1 MNIHLFFDII
11 ILVIILKQITKKII
25 NKLSKLNKKKK
36 KERKLKSIILKD
48 KNIKYID
55 TYILIEN
62 KNIKVRLFIPKIIN
76 QTILYFHGGGFVSG
90 NIQTYSRT
98 CNDLA
103 SNTNSLV
110 IAIDYSLAP
119 EYPFPIGLKECY
131 EVTKYFYSKDS
142 FVDNIVLMGDSAG
155 GNIAS
160 VISIIA
166 SEKKEFKVDRQILLY
181 PITYHIH
188 DENSSYKSIK
198 ENGYDY
204 ILTNERINQ
213 YLDLYVKDKKYLTS
227 KYVSPLNADSL
238 YNQPKTL
245 IITANLD
252 PLRDEGEEYG
262 KKLLKYNN
270 QVTLHRIDNIHGF
283 FTLPINKKEIN
294 ECYNYINEFLGSDNI
309 ETMV

>member
-1 MNIHLFFDII
+1 M
-11 ILVIILKQITKKII
+11 KKITKKII
-25 NKLSKLNKKKK
+25 SQLSKLNIDYK
-36 KERKLKSIILKD
+36 KERTIKNIVLND

-55 TYILIEN
+55 TYILIED
-62 KNIKVRLFIPKIIN
+62 KNIKIRLFIPNIIN
-76 QTILYFHGGGFVSG
+76 QTILYFHGGGFVTG
-90 NIQTYSRT
+90 NIQTYSKT

-103 SNTNSLV
+103 YNTNSLV

-119 EYPFPIGLKECY
+119 EYPFPTGLKECY
-131 EVTKYFYSKDS
+131 QVTKYFYSEDS
-142 FVDNIVLMGDSAG
+142 FVDNIILMGDSAG

-166 SEKKEFKVDRQILLY
+166 SERKEFKINKQILLY
-181 PITYHIH
+181 PMTYHIH
-188 DENSSYKSIK
+188 NEDSKFDSIK
-198 ENGYDY
+198 ENGNDY
-204 ILTNERINQ
+204 ILTNKRINE
-213 YLDLYVKDKKYLTS
+213 YLDLYVKDKTYLTS
-227 KYVSPLNADSL
+227 KYVSPLNADNL

-252 PLRDEGEEYG
+252 PLRDEGEAYG

-294 ECYNYINEFLGSDNI
+294 ECYIYINEFLGSDNV
-309 ETMV
+309 EKMV

>member
-1 MNIHLFFDII
+1 M
-11 ILVIILKQITKKII
+11 ILKQITKKII
-25 NKLSKLNKKKK
+25 NKLSKIDIDYK
-36 KERKLKSIILKD
+36 KERAIKNIILKD
-48 KNIKYID
+48 NNIKYID
-55 TYILIEN
+55 TYVLIKD

-103 SNTNSLV
+103 YNTNSLV

-119 EYPFPIGLKECY
+119 EFPFPIGLKECY

-142 FVDNIVLMGDSAG
+142 FINNNIVLMGDSAG

-166 SEKKEFKVDRQILLY
+166 AEKKEFKINKQILLY

-188 DENSSYKSIK
+188 DESSEFNSIK
-198 ENGYDY
+198 ENGNDY
-204 ILTNERINQ
+204 ILTNKKINE
-213 YLDLYVKDKKYLTS
+213 YLNLYVKDKKYLNS
-227 KYVSPLNADSL
+227 KYVSPLNADNL

-262 KKLLKYNN
+262 KKLKKYGND
-270 QVTLHRIDNIHGF
+270 VILHRIDNIHGF
-283 FTLPINKKEIN
+283 FNLSINKKEIN
-294 ECYNYINEFLGSDNI
+294 ECYIYINEFLGSDNI
-309 ETMV
+309 EKKVV

>member
-1 MNIHLFFDII
+1 M
-11 ILVIILKQITKKII
+11 KKITKKII
-25 NKLSKLNKKKK
+25 SQLSKLNIDYK
-36 KERKLKSIILKD
+36 KERKIKNIVLND

-55 TYILIEN
+55 TYILIED
-62 KNIKVRLFIPKIIN
+62 KNIKIRLFIPNIIN
-76 QTILYFHGGGFVSG
+76 QTILYFHGGGFVTG
-90 NIQTYSRT
+90 NIQTYSKT

-103 SNTNSLV
+103 YNTNSLV

-119 EYPFPIGLKECY
+119 EYPFPTGLKECY
-131 EVTKYFYSKDS
+131 QVTKYFYSEDS
-142 FVDNIVLMGDSAG
+142 FVDNIILMGDSAG

-166 SEKKEFKVDRQILLY
+166 SERKEFKINKQILLY
-181 PITYHIH
+181 PMTYHIH
-188 DENSSYKSIK
+188 NEDSKFDSIK
-198 ENGYDY
+198 ENGNDY
-204 ILTNERINQ
+204 ILTNKRINE
-213 YLDLYVKDKKYLTS
+213 YLDLYVKDKTYLTS
-227 KYVSPLNADSL
+227 KYVSPLNADNL

-252 PLRDEGEEYG
+252 PLRDEGEAYG

-294 ECYNYINEFLGSDNI
+294 ECYIYINEFLGSDNV
-309 ETMV
+309 EKMV

>member
-1 MNIHLFFDII
+1 M
-11 ILVIILKQITKKII
+11 KKITKKII
-25 NKLSKLNKKKK
+25 NKLSKIDIDYK
-36 KERKLKSIILKD
+36 KERKIKNIILND

-62 KNIKVRLFIPKIIN
+62 KSVKIRLFTPKSIK
-76 QTILYFHGGGFVSG
+76 QTILYFHGGGFVTG
-90 NIQTYSRT
+90 NIQTYSKT

-103 SNTNSLV
+103 NNTNSLV
-110 IAIDYSLAP
+110 IAVDYSLAP
-119 EYPFPIGLKECY
+119 ENPFPIGLKECY
-131 EVTKYFYSKDS
+131 QVTKYFYSKDS

-166 SEKKEFKVDRQILLY
+166 SEKRDFKINKQILLY
-181 PITYHIH
+181 PLTYYIH
-188 DENSSYKSIK
+188 NDDSEFDSIK
-198 ENGYDY
+198 ENGNDY
-204 ILTNERINQ
+204 ILTNKRINE
-213 YLDLYVKDKKYLTS
+213 YLDLYVKDKKYLSS
-227 KYVSPLNADSL
+227 KYVAPLNADNL

-262 KKLLKYNN
+262 KKLLEYNN
-270 QVTLHRIDNIHGF
+270 QVILHRIDNIHGF

-294 ECYNYINEFLGSDNI
+294 ECYIYINDFLGSDNI
-309 ETMV
+309 EEMV

>member
-1 MNIHLFFDII
+1 M
-11 ILVIILKQITKKII
+11 KKITKKII
-25 NKLSKLNKKKK
+25 SQLSKLNIDYK
-36 KERKLKSIILKD
+36 KERKIKNIVLND

-55 TYILIEN
+55 TYILIED
-62 KNIKVRLFIPKIIN
+62 KNIKIRLFIPKIIN
-76 QTILYFHGGGFVSG
+76 QTILYFHGGGFVTG
-90 NIQTYSRT
+90 NIQTYSKT

-103 SNTNSLV
+103 YNTNSLV

-119 EYPFPIGLKECY
+119 EYPFPTGLKECY
-131 EVTKYFYSKDS
+131 QVTKYFYSEDS
-142 FVDNIVLMGDSAG
+142 FVDNIILMGDSAG

-166 SEKKEFKVDRQILLY
+166 SERKEFKINKQILLY
-181 PITYHIH
+181 PMTYHIH
-188 DENSSYKSIK
+188 NEDSKFDSIK
-198 ENGYDY
+198 ENGNDY
-204 ILTNERINQ
+204 ILTNKRINE
-213 YLDLYVKDKKYLTS
+213 YLDLYVKDKTYLTS
-227 KYVSPLNADSL
+227 KYVSPLNADNL

-252 PLRDEGEEYG
+252 PLRDEGEAYG

-294 ECYNYINEFLGSDNI
+294 ECYIYINEFLGSDNV
-309 ETMV
+309 EKMV

>member
-1 MNIHLFFDII
+1 M
-11 ILVIILKQITKKII
+11 KKITKKII
-25 NKLSKLNKKKK
+25 SQLSKLNIDYK
-36 KERKLKSIILKD
+36 KERTIKNIVLND

-55 TYILIEN
+55 TYILIED
-62 KNIKVRLFIPKIIN
+62 KNIKIRLFIPNIIN
-76 QTILYFHGGGFVSG
+76 QTILYFHGGGFVTG
-90 NIQTYSRT
+90 NIQTYSKT

-103 SNTNSLV
+103 YNTNSLV

-119 EYPFPIGLKECY
+119 EYPFPTGLKECY
-131 EVTKYFYSKDS
+131 QVTKYFYSEDS
-142 FVDNIVLMGDSAG
+142 FVDNIILMGDSAG

-166 SEKKEFKVDRQILLY
+166 SEKKEFKINKQILLY
-181 PITYHIH
+181 PMTYHIH
-188 DENSSYKSIK
+188 NEDSKFDSIK
-198 ENGYDY
+198 ENGNDY
-204 ILTNERINQ
+204 ILTNKRINE
-213 YLDLYVKDKKYLTS
+213 YLDLYVKDKTYLTS
-227 KYVSPLNADSL
+227 KYVSPLNADNL

-252 PLRDEGEEYG
+252 PLRDEGEAYG

-294 ECYNYINEFLGSDNI
+294 ECYIYINEFLGSDNV
-309 ETMV
+309 EKMV